1 MSRKDK
7 RSGRASYR
15 LDKLS
20 EKDRLFAYSLNF
32 VKALFGKDCDDEI
45 APTMM
50 SLALLTDTG
59 ATDKKALKVLEDAKR
74 ELLQIVKNYASE
86 LIERGDGD
94 AFARLARLGAMMNRR
109 SIKQAIDPEAVEIFL
124 AYAKTRL
131 TSGETAGF
139 AKPAPSGK
147 ELAHT
152 IDQERKRLGVP
163 VLEKTHDAIRERALR
178 LGLKL
183 KGKRKKKK

>member
-7 RSGRASYR
+7 RSGRVSYR

-20 EKDRLFAYSLNF
+20 EIDRPYGSTLNF
-32 VKALFGKDCDDEI
+32 MKSLFGKDYNDEI
-45 APTMM
+45 APIMM

-59 ATDKKALKVLEDAKR
+59 ETDKKTLKVVEDAKR
-74 ELLQIVKNYASE
+74 ELLEIVKNYASE
-86 LIERGDGD
+86 LIEKGDSE
-94 AFARLARLGAMMNRR
+94 AFARLARLGVMMNRR
-109 SIKQAIDPEAVEIFL
+109 SIKQAVDPEAVEIFL
-124 AYAKTRL
+124 AYMSTRL
-131 TSGETAGF
+131 ASGGIPSLT
-139 AKPAPSGK
+139 KPAPSGK
-147 ELAHT
+147 ELART
-152 IDQERKRLGVP
+152 IDEERKRLGVP